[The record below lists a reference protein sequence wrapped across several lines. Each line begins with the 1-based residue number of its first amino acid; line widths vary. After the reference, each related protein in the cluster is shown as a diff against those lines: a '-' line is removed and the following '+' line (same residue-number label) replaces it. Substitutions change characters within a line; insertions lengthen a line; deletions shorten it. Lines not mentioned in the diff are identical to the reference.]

1 MDRVALMMPDYIP
14 GTIPN
19 WIDGAQAEAMSGA
32 VFDKLSPH
40 SGGQLYRVT
49 RSGSD
54 DVEQAVEVAA
64 RAQSTW
70 AGLTP
75 VRRGE
80 ILHDITQLM
89 RRYQQDMAAVIAL
102 ETGMSVSAA
111 TGETDA
117 AIAQGEFMAGEG
129 RRFYGRTTTSATPD
143 KYSSIVRQPMGVAG
157 LIIAANT
164 PIANV
169 AWKVFPALICGN
181 AVVLKAAEDTPATA
195 WLFGR
200 IAQEA
205 GLPAGVLNIIQG
217 QGAEAGA
224 PLVANDGVD
233 VVSFTG
239 STAVGR
245 LIAATAGERLAK
257 VSLELGGKN
266 PLIVCDDADLENAV
280 NWTLLAAFSNAGQ
293 RCAAASR
300 IIIFNSVY
308 DQFRDQLVKRT
319 HLLRIGPGDSDDLGP
334 VINEK
339 QLSNM
344 LAAVERAKQAGA
356 SITVGGHRLDDKAH
370 VKGFY
375 MAPTIIENAHPHD
388 EISVAELFGPITCLY
403 RAGDFT
409 EALCMANDSPYG
421 LTASIHTRSIHRA
434 TEFTQKIQA
443 GVAVVNGG
451 THGSEPHMPFGGL
464 KQSGNGSREPGT
476 EALDVY
482 SELKDIYINID
493 TGLL

>member
-1 MDRVALMMPDYIP
+1 MITNLIP
-14 GTIPN
+14 ATIPN
-19 WIDGAQAEAMSGA
+19 WINGEQSDALSSE

-40 SGGQLYRVT
+40 SGRKLFAVS
-49 RSGSD
+49 RSGSAD
-54 DVEQAVEVAA
+54 IEQAIQTAA
-64 RAQSTW
+64 GAQPGW

-80 ILHDITQLM
+80 ILYDITSLM
-89 RRYQQDMAAVIAL
+89 RTYQDDIAEVVAL
-102 ETGMSVSAA
+102 ETGMSFSAA
-111 TGETDA
+111 MGETAA

-129 RRFYGRTTTSATPD
+129 RRFYGRTTTSATAH
-143 KYSSIVRQPMGVAG
+143 KYASIVRQPLGVAG

-164 PIANV
+164 PIANI

-181 AVVLKAAEDTPATA
+181 AAVLKAAEDTPATA
-195 WLFGR
+195 WLFGL

-205 GLPAGVLNIIQG
+205 GLPDGVLNIIQG
-217 QGAEAGA
+217 RGEEAGA
-224 PLVANDGVD
+224 PLVANSGVD
-233 VVSFTG
+233 VISFTG

-300 IIIFNSVY
+300 IIVFDSVY
-308 DQFRDQLVKRT
+308 DQFRNYLIERT
-319 HLLRIGPGDSDDLGP
+319 QSLRIGPDDSDDFGP

-339 QLSNM
+339 QLNNM
-344 LAAVERAKQAGA
+344 LSAIERAKQAGA
-356 SITVGGHRLDDKAH
+356 SIAVGGHRLDDEAH
-370 VKGFY
+370 AKGFY
-375 MAPTIIENAHPHD
+375 MAPTVIENVDPHD
-388 EISVAELFGPITCLY
+388 EISVTELFGPITCLY
-403 RAGDFT
+403 RVNGFA
-409 EALCMANDSPYG
+409 EAIHMANDSPYG
-421 LTASIHTRSIHRA
+421 LTASVHTRSIHRA

-464 KQSGNGSREPGT
+464 KQSGNGSREPGS

-493 TGLL
+493 PGLL

>member
-1 MDRVALMMPDYIP
+1 MIEESIP
-14 GTIPN
+14 GTVPN
-19 WIDGAQAEAMSGA
+19 WIGGEQSEALSGK

-40 SGGQLYRVT
+40 SGKPLYQVVRSMAGDIERAVRV
-49 RSGSD
+49 
-54 DVEQAVEVAA
+54 A
-64 RAQSTW
+64 REAQPGW

-80 ILHDITQLM
+80 VLHDIARLM
-89 RRYQQDMAAVIAL
+89 RRDQEDIAAVVAL
-102 ETGMSVSAA
+102 ETGMSFTAA
-111 TGETDA
+111 MGETGA

-129 RRFYGRTTTSATPD
+129 RRFYGRTTTSAIPHRHAST
-143 KYSSIVRQPMGVAG
+143 VRQPVGVAG

-181 AVVLKAAEDTPATA
+181 TAVLKAAEDTPATA

-205 GLPAGVLNIIQG
+205 GVPAGVLNIIQG
-217 QGAEAGA
+217 QGEEAGA
-224 PLVANDGVD
+224 PLVAHPGVD

-245 LIAATAGERLAK
+245 RIAAVAGERLAR

-266 PLIVCDDADLENAV
+266 ALVVCEDADLENALH
-280 NWTLLAAFSNAGQ
+280 WTLLAAFSNAGQ

-300 IIIFNSVY
+300 IIVFDAIYEPFHDRLIERV
-308 DQFRDQLVKRT
+308 RR
-319 HLLRIGPGDSDDLGP
+319 LRVGPDDGDDLGP
-334 VINEK
+334 VINQR
-339 QLSNM
+339 QLDNL
-344 LAAVERAKQAGA
+344 LAFIARAKEAGA
-356 SITVGGHRLDDKAH
+356 VIASGGCRLDDEAH
-370 VKGFY
+370 AKGFY
-375 MAPTIIENAHPHD
+375 LAPTIIEGAGPHD
-388 EISVAELFGPITCLY
+388 EISVTELFGPVTCLY
-403 RAGDFT
+403 RVGGFA
-409 EALCMANDSPYG
+409 EALHMVNDSPYG
-421 LTASIHTRSIHRA
+421 LTAAIHTGSIHRA
-434 TEFTQKIQA
+434 TEFTQQVQA

-482 SELKDIYINID
+482 SELKDIYIHSD
-493 TGLL
+493 PGQL